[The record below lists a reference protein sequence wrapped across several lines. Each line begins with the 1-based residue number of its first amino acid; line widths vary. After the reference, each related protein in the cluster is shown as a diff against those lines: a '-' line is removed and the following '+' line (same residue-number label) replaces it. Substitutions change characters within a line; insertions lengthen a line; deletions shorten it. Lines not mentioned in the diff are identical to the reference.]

1 MEDVVIGMRVLVTG
15 NAGYIGPI
23 VTRQLL
29 DAGHEV
35 TGFDSGLFD
44 LEPVGSASPEVTQ
57 IVKDIRD
64 VDCSDVAGHD
74 AIIHLAALSNDP
86 LGELN
91 PGVTEAVNHEATLS
105 LAKIAKDA
113 GVARFVFAGSCSAYG
128 AGEPGEW
135 LDESAPLRP
144 QTAYAR
150 SKVEAENELVGMN
163 CADFT
168 TVLLRSATA
177 YGAAPILRTDLVV
190 NELVARALIDGRV
203 VLRTS
208 GVQWRPLVH
217 VEDIARA
224 AVASLGAPHDDVGG
238 RPFNVGS
245 NHENYRVRDIA
256 DVVADSVPGAKVI
269 VAGDAEPDRRDYRVS
284 FDRFEEVLP
293 HATPQWTLARGIAQ
307 LVEVFSSVGV
317 SDAVIDRYSR
327 VKHLKRLTEEGGLDE
342 SVRLIE
348 QTAHA

>member
-1 MEDVVIGMRVLVTG
+1 MSGVRVLVTG

-23 VTRQLL
+23 VSRQLL
-29 DAGHEV
+29 EAGHDV

-44 LEPVGSASPEVTQ
+44 LEPVGSAPPTVTQ
-57 IVKDIRD
+57 IHKDIRD
-64 VDCSDVAGHD
+64 VEAADLDGHD

-86 LGELN
+86 LGALN
-91 PGVTEAVNHEATLS
+91 PGVTEAVNHEATVS
-105 LAKIAKDA
+105 LAKLAKDV
-113 GVARFVFAGSCSAYG
+113 GVERFVFAGSCSAYG

-150 SKVEAENELVGMN
+150 SKVEAESELVAMN
-163 CADFT
+163 SPDFT

-203 VLRTS
+203 ELRTS
-208 GVQWRPLVH
+208 GIQWRPLVH
-217 VEDIARA
+217 VEDISRA
-224 AVASLGAPHDDVGG
+224 AVASLTAPPEVIGG

-256 DVVADSVPGAKVI
+256 DIVADSVPGAKVV
-269 VAGDAEPDRRDYRVS
+269 VADGAEPDRRDYRAS
-284 FDRFEEVLP
+284 FDRLEEIMP
-293 HATPQWTLARGIAQ
+293 DATPKWTLAGGIAQ
-307 LVEVFSSVGV
+307 LVEVYTAAGV
-317 SDAVIDRYSR
+317 SDAMIHNYSR
-327 VKHLKRLTEEGGLDE
+327 VQHLSRLMSEGGLDE
-342 SVRLIE
+342 SVRWIE

>member
-1 MEDVVIGMRVLVTG
+1 MRVLVTG

-29 DAGHEV
+29 EAGHEV
-35 TGFDSGLFD
+35 TGLDSGLFD
-44 LEPVGSASPEVTQ
+44 LEPVGSAPPEVTQ
-57 IVKDIRD
+57 IAKDIRD
-64 VDCSDVAGHD
+64 VDYSDLVGHD

-91 PGVTEAVNHEATLS
+91 PGVTEAVNHEATVS
-105 LAKIAKDA
+105 LAKLAMDV
-113 GVARFVFAGSCSAYG
+113 GVERFVFAGSCSAYG

-150 SKVEAENELVGMN
+150 SKVEAESELVAMN
-163 CADFT
+163 CPEFT

-203 VLRTS
+203 ELRTS

-224 AVASLGAPHDDVGG
+224 AVASLTAPSEDIGG

-245 NHENYRVRDIA
+245 NLENYRVREIA
-256 DVVADSVPGAKVI
+256 DMVADSIPGAKVV
-269 VAGDAEPDRRDYRVS
+269 VADGAEPDRRDYRAL
-284 FDRFEEVLP
+284 FDRLEELLP
-293 HATPQWTLARGIAQ
+293 NATPHWTLARGIAQ
-307 LVEVFSSVGV
+307 LVEVFTVTGV
-317 SDAVIDRYSR
+317 SDSMIHRYSR
-327 VKHLKRLTEEGGLDE
+327 VKHLARLMDEGGLDE
-342 SVRLIE
+342 TVRWIE
-348 QTAHA
+348 KTAHA